1 MADEYFSDICFK
13 TEERTHKRVA
23 TLNHT
28 HTHTRKYTE
37 YVTQTHTHKKMY
49 RLELI

>member
-1 MADEYFSDICFK
+1 MADEYLVIYALK
-13 TEERTHKRVA
+13 QKKGHIRGWLHTT
-23 TLNHT
+23 T